1 MDSNFNPELD
11 LDSIL
16 REFSDH
22 PQPPSEQPQNDPP
35 PEQPQEVTGDTIRLD
50 QVRQAV
56 AAATTDLSDTAV
68 FEGIRITDEEETQEA
83 PDTAPTTVL
92 PEVEP
97 FSEQWEPEYDEPM
110 GELPPAP
117 IPFRPKSR
125 LKELREKLILGP
137 EKRYYELTEQGLF
150 KLQLSLVL
158 CLLVFLVSAG
168 SAALYIW
175 GVIDPERLRLVVF
188 IQFLGMLLSALLGC
202 YRLMEGFADLPRLR
216 FTVNTLL
223 SFSFIVCCIDGV
235 LCLSQLRLP
244 VGAAF
249 SLAMVMEIWSAYD
262 RRSAEIG
269 MMDTMRR
276 ATTLDSVVRVEDW
289 YEGRPGFRTGKG
301 QVEHFMD
308 SYTATP
314 QPEKLLN
321 RYALITLAVSIG
333 LGVLSGVRHG
343 FEAGVQLCAS
353 ALLMGMPVS
362 ALLTISRP
370 MAILEKRLHK
380 LGTVLCGWQGISA
393 VDRMAAYPLEDT
405 DLFPYGCAKLNGVKF
420 YGDRNPDQVVAYATA
435 LIRANRGALVSLFGT
450 LLESRNGYL
459 CTPHAVTVYPGGIGG
474 EIGEDSVLVGTL
486 SFLRDMGVDMG
497 SGTRVAQ
504 AVYCAI
510 DGELAGVFAV
520 TYRRSVSAAS
530 GLRTLCGYRG
540 LTPVVLC
547 EDFMISE
554 SFLGS
559 KFGVNTRRM
568 AFPGLQQRIDL
579 SQTEV
584 PEDAPVIALTTK
596 DGLAPKAF
604 AVTGARVLKS
614 TWKLGVAIHMIG
626 GIVGLVIMAALAWV
640 GGAHLLNPLN
650 LLAYQFIWMI
660 PGILI
665 TEWTRTI

>member
-1 MDSNFNPELD
+1 MDSNFEAELD

-22 PQPPSEQPQNDPP
+22 PQPPPQQEQ
-35 PEQPQEVTGDTIRLD
+35 EEEVTGDTIRLD

-56 AAATTDLSDTAV
+56 ASSEPNLGDTAV
-68 FEGIRITDEEETQEA
+68 FEGIRITDEEEEEA
-83 PDTAPTTVL
+83 DDPAPTAVL

-97 FSEQWEPEYDEPM
+97 FSEQWEPEYEEPM

-150 KLQLSLVL
+150 KLQLSGFL
-158 CLLVFLVSAG
+158 CLLIFLVCAG
-168 SAALYIW
+168 SAILYTW
-175 GVIDPERLRLVVF
+175 GWISPDRLRLVVF
-188 IQFLGMLLSALLGC
+188 IQFLGILLSALVGC
-202 YRLMEGFADLPRLR
+202 YRLMEGFADLLHLR

-223 SFSFIVCCIDGV
+223 SFSFIVCCVDGV
-235 LCLSQLRLP
+235 LCLGQLRLP

-249 SLAMVMEIWSAYD
+249 SLAMLMAIWAAYD

-269 MMDTMRR
+269 MMDTLRR
-276 ATTLDSVVRVEDW
+276 AITLDSVVRTENR
-289 YEGRPGFRTGKG
+289 YEGRPGFATGKG

-308 SYTATP
+308 NYAAPSK
-314 QPEKLLN
+314 PEKLLN
-321 RYALITLAVSIG
+321 WYALITLAVSLG
-333 LGVLSGVRHG
+333 LGVLAGVRHG
-343 FEAGVQLCAS
+343 FSTGVQLCAC
-353 ALLMGMPVS
+353 ATLMGMPAS
-362 ALLTISRP
+362 AFLTAPRP

-380 LGTVLCGWQGISA
+380 LGTVLCGWQGVSA
-393 VDRMAAYPLEDT
+393 VERNAAYPLEDT
-405 DLFPYGCAKLNGVKF
+405 DLFPHGCAKLNGVKF
-420 YGDRNPDQVVAYATA
+420 YGDRTPDQVVAYATA
-435 LIRANRGALVSLFGT
+435 LIRANRGALVSLFGA

-486 SFLRDMGVDMG
+486 DFLRDMGVDMG
-497 SGTRVAQ
+497 SGTRVEQ

-510 DGELAGVFAV
+510 DGELSGVFAV

-554 SFLGS
+554 GFLRS

-568 AFPGLQQRIDL
+568 AFPSLQQRIDL
-579 SQTEV
+579 SQAEV

-596 DGLAPKAF
+596 EGLAPKAF

-614 TWKLGVAIHMIG
+614 SLKLGVAIHMIG
-626 GIVGLVIMAALAWV
+626 GIVGLLIMAALAWV
-640 GGAHLLNPLN
+640 NGAHLLTPTN
-650 LLAYQFIWMI
+650 LLAYQFIWML
-660 PGILI
+660 PGILV
-665 TEWTRTI
+665 TEWTRTL